1 MADFRVLIT
10 GSRNWLSAHTIDVTL
25 DELLAQHGTL
35 TVVHGAC
42 REGADKMAH
51 NWALN
56 ARHASSFAA
65 VTAEAHPANWR
76 PGGKF
81 DKSAGFRR
89 NAEMVALGAD
99 VCLAFVAAC
108 ARPNCPKLEPHGSH
122 GASHCA
128 QLAEANGIEVRR
140 ITGG

>member
-25 DELLAQHGTL
+25 DELLAEHGTL

-51 NWALN
+51 NWALSV
-56 ARHASSFAA
+56 RHASSFAA
-65 VTAEAHPANWR
+65 VTIETHPAIWR
-76 PGGKF
+76 PGGKY
-81 DKSAGFRR
+81 DKSAGFKR
-89 NAEMVALGAD
+89 NAEMVVAGAAI
-99 VCLAFVAAC
+99 CLAFVMPC
-108 ARPNCPKLEPHGSH
+108 TDPKCRRPGAHGSH

-128 QLAEANGIEVRR
+128 QLAEAAGIETRR
-140 ITGG
+140 ING

>member
-1 MADFRVLIT
+1 MADYRILVT
-10 GSRNWLSAHTIDVTL
+10 GSRDWASAHTVNVTL
-25 DELLAQHGTL
+25 DGLLAEHGTL

-65 VTAEAHPANWR
+65 VTIEPHPAVWR
-76 PGGKF
+76 PGGTF
-81 DKSAGFRR
+81 DRAAGFKR
-89 NAEMVALGAD
+89 NAEMVTLGASL
-99 VCLAFVAAC
+99 CLCFLMPC
-108 ARPNCPKLEPHGSH
+108 ADPKCRRTGAHGSH

-128 QLAEANGIEVRR
+128 GLAEAAGIETRR
-140 ITGG
+140 ING